1 MCCVALVLILLLPDI
16 YCQLADGYPNCDH
29 HDLHT
34 LVVTRSSEKL
44 IPPSSKKFW
53 KPEFDQWTEQ
63 QREEYDDYSS
73 ASKAIMVDLHNTLSI
88 ARHPAELVQL
98 PEDMNVGAVCLP
110 FSGSHL
116 CSQRKHLSSFR
127 HPLVLAACVLLLR
140 NTSLEHCN
148 TTVCVACNVPR

>member
-110 FSGSHL
+110 FFWFPPLLSEEAPQLISSSPRASCL
-116 CSQRKHLSSFR
+116 CAVTEEYFTRTL
-127 HPLVLAACVLLLR
+127 
-140 NTSLEHCN
+140 
-148 TTVCVACNVPR
+148 